1 MTVDPAVFD
10 APAATAESE
19 PPADSPLDEPPA
31 VDAEYES
38 PEEAV
43 AAGEQPAV
51 DEDVSLIG
59 DTPVAGEASLVG
71 EESVSG
77 GPAVEVE
84 EFAFDELP
92 ALDDV
97 EPADQQP
104 AAGAEAVVN
113 KVPGTDVPPSPGEE
127 SDD

>member
-1 MTVDPAVFD
+1 
-10 APAATAESE
+10 
-19 PPADSPLDEPPA
+19 
-31 VDAEYES
+31 
-38 PEEAV
+38 
-43 AAGEQPAV
+43 
-51 DEDVSLIG
+51 
-59 DTPVAGEASLVG
+59 
-71 EESVSG
+71 VSG